1 MSYLLTVFVVAL
13 TALTW
18 LVFVTV
24 PPNPEWVAPLRYIAT
39 FLTAISA
46 AGLAEFLVSLLI
58 GEERSQQHKTT
69 DLVRVISK
77 VVVYIAALLVWL
89 YYGLGFNITHLIA
102 TSAVLTIVI
111 GLALQSTLGNLF
123 SGLALELDR
132 PVRVGDYLRRS
143 PVEGTIES
151 LTWRSIFLRASNG
164 SVIVVPNS
172 GLSANQVEVFQ
183 AGTPTYHT
191 TAFHVPAIYPPTMV
205 QDVMRAALQTGTIHA
220 AILKDPAPR
229 ALILGSEPERGAFRY
244 GARIYTSRPSE
255 LTSIFSAV
263 LTRLWY
269 ALDRHGIPM
278 TSVSEQGDLPCSY
291 PPGPFRFKPP
301 AVPAALVALGR
312 VLRFGPGEVI
322 PDELAGILTEG
333 MVLEDMLDGELDIE
347 QALASL
353 SGPTANLLHRTRLA
367 ASAEAEIV
375 RQSATFLGPVAA
387 TLISRYAVLTED
399 PFLVY
404 RAVSMHIHVDEER
417 ARFLALAPARPVRRL
432 VPGDAIGWRGL
443 LGLEAPGGRR
453 RFVPTD
459 AALVA
464 FTHERLKTLLAEPEA
479 ERLIGLLATRGAM
492 DAVSKAELRGRL
504 ERLVASMPSWS

>member
-1 MSYLLTVFVVAL
+1 MSYLLTVFIVAL
-13 TALTW
+13 TALSW
-18 LVFVTV
+18 LLFVTV
-24 PPNPEWVAPLRYIAT
+24 APDSEWVVPLRYLAT

-46 AGLAEFLVSLLI
+46 ARLAEFLVSLLI
-58 GEERSQQHKTT
+58 GEERSQQLKTT
-69 DLVRVISK
+69 DLVRVMSK
-77 VVVYIAALLVWL
+77 VVIYIAALLIWL
-89 YYGLGFNITHLIA
+89 YYGLGFNVTNLLA

-143 PVEGTIES
+143 PVEGTIEG

-164 SVIVVPNS
+164 SIIVVPNS
-172 GLSANQVEVFQ
+172 GLSANQVEVFP

-205 QDVMRAALQTGTIHA
+205 QDVMRVALQTGTIHA
-220 AILKDPAPR
+220 AILRDPAPR

-244 GARIYTSRPSE
+244 GARIYTLRPSE

-263 LTRLWY
+263 LTRLWC

-278 TSVSEQGDLPCSY
+278 TSISEQGDLPRPY

-301 AVPAALVALGR
+301 VVPAGLVALGR

-333 MVLEDMLDGELDIE
+333 LVLEDVLDGELDIE

-353 SGPTANLLHRTRLA
+353 SGPAAHALHGTRLA

-375 RQSATFLGPVAA
+375 RQATMVLGPVAA
-387 TLISRYAVLTED
+387 TLTGRYAALTED

-404 RAVSMHIHVDEER
+404 RAVSTHIHVDKER
-417 ARFLALAPARPVRRL
+417 ARFLASAPARPVRRL
-432 VPGDAIGWRGL
+432 VCGDAIGWRGL
-443 LGLEAPGGRR
+443 LGLEAPDGRR
-453 RFVPTD
+453 RVVPTD
-459 AALVA
+459 AALVV
-464 FTHERLKTLLAEPEA
+464 FTHERLKALLADPES
-479 ERLIGLLATRGAM
+479 ERLIDLLATRGAVG
-492 DAVSKAELRGRL
+492 ALSQPELRARL
-504 ERLVASMPSWS
+504 ERLVA

>member
-1 MSYLLTVFVVAL
+1 MSYLLTVFIVAL
-13 TALTW
+13 TALSW
-18 LVFVTV
+18 LLFVTV
-24 PPNPEWVAPLRYIAT
+24 APDSEWVVPLRYLAT

-46 AGLAEFLVSLLI
+46 ARLAEFLVSLLI
-58 GEERSQQHKTT
+58 GEEWSQQLKTT
-69 DLVRVISK
+69 DLVRVMSK
-77 VVVYIAALLVWL
+77 VVIYIAALLIWL
-89 YYGLGFNITHLIA
+89 YYGLGFNVTNLLA

-143 PVEGTIES
+143 PVEGTIEG

-164 SVIVVPNS
+164 SIIVVPNS
-172 GLSANQVEVFQ
+172 GLSANQVEVFP

-220 AILKDPAPR
+220 AILRDPAPR

-244 GARIYTSRPSE
+244 GARIYTLRPSE

-263 LTRLWY
+263 LTRLWC

-278 TSVSEQGDLPCSY
+278 ASISEQGDLPRPY

-301 AVPAALVALGR
+301 VVPAALVALGR

-333 MVLEDMLDGELDIE
+333 LVLEDVLDGELDIE
-347 QALASL
+347 KALASL
-353 SGPTANLLHRTRLA
+353 SGPAAHALHGTRLA

-375 RQSATFLGPVAA
+375 RQATTVLGPVAA
-387 TLISRYAVLTED
+387 TLTGRYAALTED

-404 RAVSMHIHVDEER
+404 RAVSTHIHVDKER
-417 ARFLALAPARPVRRL
+417 ARFLASAPARPVRRL
-432 VPGDAIGWRGL
+432 VAGDAIGWRGL

-453 RFVPTD
+453 RVVPTD
-459 AALVA
+459 AALVV
-464 FTHERLKTLLAEPEA
+464 FTHERLKALLADPES
-479 ERLIGLLATRGAM
+479 ERLIDLLATRGAVG
-492 DAVSKAELRGRL
+492 ALSQPELRARL
-504 ERLVASMPSWS
+504 ERLVA

>member
-1 MSYLLTVFVVAL
+1 MSYPLTILVVAL

-18 LVFVTV
+18 LLFVTV
-24 PPNPEWVAPLRYIAT
+24 PPDFAWAETLRHFAA
-39 FLTAISA
+39 FLTAVSA
-46 AGLAEFLVSLLI
+46 ARLAEFVVSLLI
-58 GEERSQQHKTT
+58 GKERSEQHKTT

-77 VVVYIAALLVWL
+77 AAIYLVALIAWL
-89 YYGLGFNITHLIA
+89 YYGLGFNVTHLLA

-123 SGLALELDR
+123 SGLALELER
-132 PVRVGDYLRRS
+132 PLRVGDYMRRS
-143 PVEGTIES
+143 PVEGTIEG

-164 SVIVVPNS
+164 SLIVVPNS
-172 GLSANQVEVFQ
+172 GLSASQVEVFQ

-220 AILKDPAPR
+220 AILRDPAPR

-278 TSVSEQGDLPCSY
+278 ASISEQGDFPRAY

-301 AVPAALVALGR
+301 VVPAALVAAGR
-312 VLRFGPGEVI
+312 VLRFGSGEAI
-322 PDELAGILTEG
+322 PDELVGILTEG
-333 MVLEDMLDGELDIE
+333 LVLEDMLDGELDIE

-353 SGPTANLLHRTRLA
+353 SDPTANVPRGTRLA
-367 ASAEAEIV
+367 ASAQAEIV
-375 RQSATFLGPVAA
+375 RQATTFLGPVAA
-387 TLISRYAVLTED
+387 TLTDHYAALTDD

-404 RAVSMHIHVDEER
+404 RTVSTHIQVDKER
-417 ARFLALAPARPVRRL
+417 ARFLASAPARPVRRL

-443 LGLEAPGGRR
+443 LGLEAAGGRR
-453 RFVPTD
+453 RVVPTD

-464 FTHERLKTLLAEPEA
+464 FTYEHLKVLLAGPEA
-479 ERLIGLLATRGAM
+479 EHLIAVLAASSATHALSRT
-492 DAVSKAELRGRL
+492 ELRSRL
-504 ERLVASMPSWS
+504 ERLVA